1 MTIKGTRYRQR
12 QAVKAY
18 LTPVQLD
25 TINGLADELG
35 IGASAILS
43 AGLTALN
50 LKYIEMATRN
60 RQPVTS
66 AALVA
71 ELQTETRRLSEVVD
85 GW

>member
-1 MTIKGTRYRQR
+1 MAIKGTRYRQR

-18 LTPVQLD
+18 LTAVQLD
-25 TINGLADELG
+25 TINRLAEGLG
-35 IGASAILS
+35 MSASTVLS